1 MFETLELEDAKATE
15 TLFGL
20 TEISDTCKTEFLFG
34 MLSLHPRRKR
44 IYRIEVC

>member
-15 TLFGL
+15 TLFCL

-44 IYRIEVC
+44 IYRIQVC